1 MGCSLVC
8 ILIGKNV
15 EYRVASAVVVLVG
28 EMIERKEW
36 ELARDREQ
44 DTARLLEK
52 PYIFI
57 NAIGMFLFFYFFL
70 VFLL

>member
-1 MGCSLVC
+1 M
-8 ILIGKNV
+8 
-15 EYRVASAVVVLVG
+15 VVLVG